1 MNLKSLLYNQCLS
14 IFFCS
19 PIQSLSQQISLLLY
33 YRGYLEKVSGICMKM
48 LNFYLKSI
56 YFLTKLSRS
65 SIIFK
70 AIDHL
75 PAMTIFRK
83 AMSSLEETR
92 NPISLGINA
101 QGHII
106 RLLDIHTQL
115 RFVRIV
121 AVIN

>member
-1 MNLKSLLYNQCLS
+1 MSK
-14 IFFCS
+14 
-19 PIQSLSQQISLLLY
+19 
-33 YRGYLEKVSGICMKM
+33 E
-48 LNFYLKSI
+48 
-56 YFLTKLSRS
+56 LSRG
-65 SIIFK
+65 IIFK

-101 QGHII
+101 QGHTI
-106 RLLDIHTQL
+106 RLLGIHTQL
-115 RFVRIV
+115 RYVRIV